1 MTTIMRAVALVRGA
15 VSCPVQAFAQQYPNK
30 PVKIIIP
37 FPAGGVTDLAG
48 RLIAQKLSEKL
59 GQQFYIEN
67 IGGAGGNL
75 GMAQVARAPGD
86 GYTVLLS
93 SSSVTVNPSLYNKMP
108 FDVEKDLI
116 PVTKAGGSPNSW
128 LVNPDFPAKNMKD
141 LIDLFKKEPG
151 KYSVGSPGAG
161 TTPSLSIEQLKH
173 DLKVNFV
180 TVPFAGGGPM
190 TQSLLGGHVPISCG
204 AIGNSVALI
213 KDGKI
218 RALGI
223 TDKKRLETLPD
234 IPTLDEMGIKDQE
247 AETMTGVFVPAGTP
261 KEIVDLL
268 QKEIA
273 AIVKSA
279 DIKAQ
284 LLEIGVVPE
293 GDSPESFAAYV
304 KADIAK
310 WKRVIEQHAEHP
322 EDRSRPHP
330 RTPSAAASARR
341 CCKRAPLET
350 RCGLLRQRGQ
360 CMKLIRRNFLR
371 LACGAIAGSA
381 VAPDARAQS
390 YPARPIRLVVS
401 VAAGG
406 TNDVTARMIAQKLSE
421 AWKPAG
427 LSSTTSPAAARSS
440 APAKSR
446 RPSRTATPR
455 CSQPAPSP
463 STRACTASCL
473 TTR

>member
-1 MTTIMRAVALVRGA
+1 MMRILRAVVLGA
-15 VSCPVQAFAQQYPNK
+15 ACLFSGAAFAQQYPTK

-67 IGGAGGNL
+67 IAGAGGNL
-75 GMAQVARAPGD
+75 GMAQVARSAGD
-86 GYTVLLS
+86 GYTILLS

-108 FDVEKDLI
+108 FDVEKDLV

-128 LVNPDFPAKNMKD
+128 LVNPDFPAKTMKD
-141 LIDLFKKEPG
+141 LIDPFKKEPG

-173 DLKVNFV
+173 DLNVNFV

-213 KDGKI
+213 KEGKI

-223 TDKKRLETLPD
+223 TAKKRLETLPD

-268 QKEIA
+268 QKEI
-273 AIVKSA
+273 SA
-279 DIKAQ
+279 VVNSPDIKAR
-284 LLEIGVVPE
+284 LLELGVVPE
-293 GDSPESFAAYV
+293 GDSPASFAAYV

-310 WKRVIEQHAEHP
+310 WKRVIE
-322 EDRSRPHP
+322 
-330 RTPSAAASARR
+330 
-341 CCKRAPLET
+341 
-350 RCGLLRQRGQ
+350 
-360 CMKLIRRNFLR
+360 
-371 LACGAIAGSA
+371 
-381 VAPDARAQS
+381 VAHVNK
-390 YPARPIRLVVS
+390 I
-401 VAAGG
+401 
-406 TNDVTARMIAQKLSE
+406 
-421 AWKPAG
+421 
-427 LSSTTSPAAARSS
+427 
-440 APAKSR
+440 
-446 RPSRTATPR
+446 
-455 CSQPAPSP
+455 
-463 STRACTASCL
+463 
-473 TTR
+473 

>member
-1 MTTIMRAVALVRGA
+1 MKSFMRALAIAAALLVPGPA
-15 VSCPVQAFAQQYPNK
+15 LAQKYPDK

-48 RLIAQKLSEKL
+48 RLIAQKLSERL

-75 GMAQVARAPGD
+75 GMAQAARAPGD

-93 SSSVTVNPSLYNKMP
+93 SSSITVNPSLYTKMP

-128 LVNPDFPAKNMKD
+128 LVNPSFPAKTMKE
-141 LIDLFKKEPG
+141 LVELFKKEPG

-161 TTPSLSIEQLKH
+161 TTPSLSIEQLKY

-223 TDKKRLETLPD
+223 TAKERLETLPD
-234 IPTLDEMGIKDQE
+234 VQTLDEMGIKDME

-261 KEIVDLL
+261 KPIVDLL

-273 AIVKSA
+273 EIVKSA
-279 DIKAQ
+279 DIKPK
-284 LLEIGVVPE
+284 LLEMGVVPE
-293 GDSPESFAAYV
+293 GDSPEHFAAYV

-310 WKRVIEQHAEHP
+310 WKRIIE
-322 EDRSRPHP
+322 
-330 RTPSAAASARR
+330 
-341 CCKRAPLET
+341 
-350 RCGLLRQRGQ
+350 
-360 CMKLIRRNFLR
+360 
-371 LACGAIAGSA
+371 
-381 VAPDARAQS
+381 VAH
-390 YPARPIRLVVS
+390 I
-401 VAAGG
+401 
-406 TNDVTARMIAQKLSE
+406 NKI
-421 AWKPAG
+421 
-427 LSSTTSPAAARSS
+427 
-440 APAKSR
+440 
-446 RPSRTATPR
+446 
-455 CSQPAPSP
+455 
-463 STRACTASCL
+463 
-473 TTR
+473 